1 MRLVEREWETIEAV
15 EAPVCPSATFP
26 KPPSHQLGNL
36 WARQIFGQACRCTD
50 AADAAAAAAALR
62 FIISLVRPAW
72 DPIPGLK
79 AAPLWFH
86 PPPIQKA

>member
-15 EAPVCPSATFP
+15 EAPSAPVLLFPSLFP
-26 KPPSHQLGNL
+26 TTWEICGPGRSLVRPAG
-36 WARQIFGQACRCTD
+36 ARMLLMLLLLLP
-50 AADAAAAAAALR
+50 ALR

-79 AAPLWFH
+79 AAPFWFH